1 MGDGSSDDTLPGK
14 RSGSSSLPPADGPL
28 WTGRKKKNKKNLLS
42 FLQYILVLLFFFV
55 YHPNPLHPP
64 TPHGHFV
71 YYDSSEQ
78 NVPCKIKTTLL
89 LVICHV
95 VMRA

>member
-28 WTGRKKKNKKNLLS
+28 WTGRKKKKKHFLS
-42 FLQYILVLLFFFV
+42 FLQYILVLLFFV
-55 YHPNPLHPP
+55 CLPPQPSPPP